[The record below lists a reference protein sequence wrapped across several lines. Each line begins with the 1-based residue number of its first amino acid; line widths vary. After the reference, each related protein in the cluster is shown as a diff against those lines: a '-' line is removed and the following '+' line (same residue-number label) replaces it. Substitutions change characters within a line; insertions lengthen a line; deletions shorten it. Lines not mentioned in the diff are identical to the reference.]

1 MKKMNDKIELGVSLY
16 SLTSEFVTEKMGL
29 EDCLRAVAEMGFKGI
44 EIVAAQTVPEY
55 PNPSDKWLFEF
66 RDLLA
71 NYDLKPV
78 CYSAYI
84 DNGLRPDRDLNH
96 DEIVQFTYNDMLYAK
111 KAGFSMIRTQHS
123 ISPQILEEMVP
134 ACEKLDIMLTIEMH
148 HPHHPRVE
156 VWEKYIEL
164 MNKYEH
170 LGVVPDFSIF
180 QRKPHRL
187 LVERL
192 VRAGFREDKLNSV
205 LEYHEKGIP
214 CENAIGE
221 LSLNAEEAQFTRDL
235 YEKFNPTPLDDLKT
249 LIPITP
255 YIHGKFYILDNGE
268 FDPCIPYDKILPM
281 IQDLGYKGYI
291 AAEYEGHH
299 FDMSVDARQQLRYYA
314 SIFNKYIN

>member
-1 MKKMNDKIELGVSLY
+1 MKRLNDKIELGVSLY
-16 SLTSEFVTEKMGL
+16 SLTSEFVTGKMSL
-29 EDCLRAVAEMGFKGI
+29 EDCLKTVSEMGFKGV

-66 RDLLA
+66 SNLLA
-71 NYDLKPV
+71 KYGLTPV

-84 DNGLRPDRDLNH
+84 DNGLRPDRDLNR

-111 KAGFSMIRTQHS
+111 KAGFKIVRTQHS

-148 HPHHPRVE
+148 HPHHPRVD
-156 VWEKYIEL
+156 VWEKYLEL

-180 QRKPHRL
+180 QHKPHRL

-192 VRAGFREDKLNSV
+192 VRAGFREDKLNRV

-214 CENAIGE
+214 CEDAAGD
-221 LSLNAEEAQFTRDL
+221 LSLTALETRFAQDL
-235 YEKFNPTPLDDLKT
+235 YEKFNPTPLDDLKM
-249 LIPITP
+249 LVPVAP
-255 YIHGKFYILDNGE
+255 YIHGKFYILDNGD
-268 FDPCIPYDKILPM
+268 FDPCVPYDKILPM
-281 IQDLGYKGYI
+281 IRDLGFKGYI

-299 FDMSVDARQQLRYYA
+299 FDLTVDTKRQLLNYA
-314 SIFNKYIN
+314 SIFDKYIN